1 MAQFSHNLIQAV
13 REMVERHWDPVEIA
27 SKMHVDVEVIR
38 QIIDLLT

>member
-1 MAQFSHNLIQAV
+1 MAHFSHSLIQAV

-27 SKMHVDVEVIR
+27 SKMRIDVEVIR